1 MIKIGI
7 RKNLFYPMMSMIFH
21 FLTLIIFIIIKIYLE
36 YDKYLVLEVIMFLS
50 EFLSGLILS
59 IYQMFFLFQKKDEE
73 QLKIMGIKLIYNKQS
88 NIKPLDKGYK
98 ILFLIFVAAFFDFNQ
113 YTITEYLIKV
123 ENNSSSFY
131 MDIHL
136 RGLLTIFCAIYCYF
150 LLNIGIGKHQKLS
163 LLILFICIISIISL
177 DLIFLLQNTE
187 NFIIKAHEIMS
198 LFISYFL
205 NSYIEVIEKYLLEYD
220 YVNPF
225 KMLFFEGLFGLLLT
239 LPFLIKEANYQMK
252 YNGNIILLIICL
264 SFYFI
269 FKCGRNTYR
278 ISTNKIFSPMTR
290 TLTDCMPDP
299 FLIIFFFF
307 KNYHNNKEMEDIF
320 FFVINLIVSIIM
332 VLCGCF
338 YNELFIIYCCNLE
351 YETHHEI
358 SLRATILDN
367 SSEYTES
374 EFDNN

>member
-187 NFIIKAHEIMS
+187 NFIIKEHEIMS

>member
-73 QLKIMGIKLIYNKQS
+73 QLKIMGFKLIYNKQS

-187 NFIIKAHEIMS
+187 NFIIKEHEIMS

>member
-278 ISTNKIFSPMTR
+278 ISTNKMFSPMTR